1 VRRAAGVAAALATA
15 AAFALALGGS
25 GGAPSAPPTS
35 AVAIELNDAFSPI
48 GQRLVTGSIPA
59 VADHV
64 RVTSD
69 GVTHIEPVDLGTK
82 VTAGRR
88 HVVIPIEGIGPW
100 QVDVL
105 WGEHRLGTAGGGPT
119 PPGQRV

>member
-1 VRRAAGVAAALATA
+1 VRRPAILAAGLATA
-15 AAFALALGGS
+15 VAFAVALGGPA
-25 GGAPSAPPTS
+25 GAPPAPPTS
-35 AVAIELNDAFSPI
+35 AVAVELNDAITPI

-59 VADHV
+59 IADHV

-69 GVTHIEPVDLGTK
+69 GVTHIEPVDLTTK

-88 HVVIPIEGIGPW
+88 HVVIPIQGIGPW

-119 PPGQRV
+119 PPGRV

>member
-1 VRRAAGVAAALATA
+1 MTRPAIVAAGLVTV
-15 AAFALALGGS
+15 AAFAVALGAPA
-25 GGAPSAPPTS
+25 GAPPAPPTS
-35 AVAIELNDAFSPI
+35 AVAVELSDAFTPI

-59 VADHV
+59 IADHV

-69 GVTHIEPVDLGTK
+69 GVTHVEPVDLESG

-88 HVVIPIEGIGPW
+88 HVVIPIQGIGPW

-119 PPGQRV
+119 PPGRV

>member
-1 VRRAAGVAAALATA
+1 VTRPAILAAGLATA
-15 AAFALALGGS
+15 VAFAVALGGPA
-25 GGAPSAPPTS
+25 GAPPAPPTS
-35 AVAIELNDAFSPI
+35 AVAVELNDAITPI

-59 VADHV
+59 IADHV

-69 GVTHIEPVDLGTK
+69 GVTHVEPVDLTTK

-88 HVVIPIEGIGPW
+88 HVVIPIQGIGPW

-119 PPGQRV
+119 PPGRV

>member
-1 VRRAAGVAAALATA
+1 VTRPAIPAAGLATA
-15 AAFALALGGS
+15 VAFAVALGGPA
-25 GGAPSAPPTS
+25 GAPPAPPTS
-35 AVAIELNDAFSPI
+35 AVAVELNDAITPI

-69 GVTHIEPVDLGTK
+69 GVTHVEPVDLTTK

-88 HVVIPIEGIGPW
+88 HVVIPIQGIGPW

-119 PPGQRV
+119 PPGRV

>member
-1 VRRAAGVAAALATA
+1 VSRPAILAAGLATA
-15 AAFALALGGS
+15 VAFAVALGGPA
-25 GGAPSAPPTS
+25 GAPPAPPTS
-35 AVAIELNDAFSPI
+35 AVAVELNDAITPI

-69 GVTHIEPVDLGTK
+69 GVTHVEPVDLTTK

-88 HVVIPIEGIGPW
+88 HVVIPIQGIGPW

-119 PPGQRV
+119 PPGRV